1 MLQFKQAIQELE
13 NDGTRRLF
21 LRRVYNHVLQG
32 GAIKDMLPQA
42 SEEEKPIL
50 NKLKR
55 RRDNENDDAPAKR
68 LKMTKTQLYQRF
80 KKCMIEYKNYYFHL
94 PRLEKSLEYWKKTK
108 MESSYRDAQKKYIK
122 YRIGLEEF
130 TT

>member
-42 SEEEKPIL
+42 SEDEKPIL

-55 RRDNENDDAPAKR
+55 RRDNKNNDALRKATKDDKDTIISTFQ
-68 LKMTKTQLYQRF
+68 KM
-80 KKCMIEYKNYYFHL
+80 H
-94 PRLEKSLEYWKKTK
+94 
-108 MESSYRDAQKKYIK
+108 D
-122 YRIGLEEF
+122 
-130 TT
+130 